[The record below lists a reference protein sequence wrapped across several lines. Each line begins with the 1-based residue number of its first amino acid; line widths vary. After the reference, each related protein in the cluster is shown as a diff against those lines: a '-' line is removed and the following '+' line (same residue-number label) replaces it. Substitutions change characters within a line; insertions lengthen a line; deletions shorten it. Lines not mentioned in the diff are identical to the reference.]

1 MFIKHGHGAAA
12 ARSCRRGA
20 RKCILSRIGSRARA
34 HHGKHRGQVHF
45 GVAVMLRLL
54 LVRRI
59 PAVRAVCPPPVGR
72 RRAARRGPMATAR
85 AFSPPLLLRE
95 FFGGGGGGGGTFGS
109 PAVVSCCWRR
119 QRARAAASR
128 RPRASTGHSPQRAE
142 QPLTSPPPTSSAAS
156 NKPLGRSSPVTT
168 RAASR
173 NALLHPRG
181 KPPVSSASLLGGCA
195 RGGEGCAG
203 RKKWDTAGSLSTS
216 PSLSTFTGRLTK
228 TISMLGGQCLPL
240 RRTVTGVRRLGAP
253 SCGRAKASLK

>member
-1 MFIKHGHGAAA
+1 VNPVVH
-12 ARSCRRGA
+12 
-20 RKCILSRIGSRARA
+20 GSRAHAR
-34 HHGKHRGQVHF
+34 HGKHRGQIHN
-45 GVAVMLRLL
+45 GVAAMLRLL

-173 NALLHPRG
+173 TRCSIQAVNPPCPPPASSVGAL
-181 KPPVSSASLLGGCA
+181 AA
-195 RGGEGCAG
+195 RGVRGEKSGTQ
-203 RKKWDTAGSLSTS
+203 RVLSQPLP
-216 PSLSTFTGRLTK
+216 PSSHSQGD
-228 TISMLGGQCLPL
+228 
-240 RRTVTGVRRLGAP
+240 
-253 SCGRAKASLK
+253 